1 MMASLRPMRR
11 SGLDSRC
18 FTIDGRPPQPMTFG
32 TSMEAYQYD
41 CANPEFEELARV
53 ISDLFPEQTQFIQRA
68 AEDGTPT
75 LAIHWVAMRFGAT
88 ARRIV
93 MTVQIAPAALARYRA
108 LPARLR
114 GRSFAV
120 LRAYVEASIGSLE
133 EQYANGE
140 AVPREVTVDLGDE
153 FA

>member
-1 MMASLRPMRR
+1 
-11 SGLDSRC
+11 
-18 FTIDGRPPQPMTFG
+18 
-32 TSMEAYQYD
+32 MEAYQYD
-41 CANPEFEELARV
+41 CASPEFEELARV

-68 AEDGTPT
+68 PEEGDTPA
-75 LAIHWVAMRFGAT
+75 LAIHWVAMRFGAA

-93 MTVQIAPAALARYRA
+93 MTVVISPAAWARYRA

-140 AVPREVTVDLGDE
+140 AVPRDVTVDLGDE

>member
-1 MMASLRPMRR
+1 
-11 SGLDSRC
+11 
-18 FTIDGRPPQPMTFG
+18 
-32 TSMEAYQYD
+32 MEAYQYD
-41 CANPEFEELARV
+41 CANPEFEEFARV

-75 LAIHWVAMRFGAT
+75 LTIHWVAMRFGAA
-88 ARRIV
+88 ARRIL
-93 MTVQIAPAALARYRA
+93 MTVEIAPTALARYRA
-108 LPARLR
+108 LPARSR

>member
-1 MMASLRPMRR
+1 M
-11 SGLDSRC
+11 D
-18 FTIDGRPPQPMTFG
+18 
-32 TSMEAYQYD
+32 EAYQYD
-41 CANPEFEELARV
+41 CASPDIEELARV
-53 ISDLFPEQTQFIQRA
+53 ISDLFPEQTRF
-68 AEDGTPT
+68 AEQPADDGTPT
-75 LAIHWVAMRFGAT
+75 LVVHWVAMRFGST
-88 ARRIV
+88 AKRIAMQV
-93 MTVQIAPAALARYRA
+93 VVSPAAFARYRA

-140 AVPREVTVDLGDE
+140 AVPKEVTVDLGDE

>member
-1 MMASLRPMRR
+1 
-11 SGLDSRC
+11 
-18 FTIDGRPPQPMTFG
+18 
-32 TSMEAYQYD
+32 MEAYQYD
-41 CANPEFEELARV
+41 CADPAFEELARV

-68 AEDGTPT
+68 PEEGAVPV
-75 LAIHWVAMRFGAT
+75 LAIHWVAMRFGAA
-88 ARRIV
+88 ARRILMNV
-93 MTVQIAPAALARYRA
+93 EISREAWARYRA
-108 LPARLR
+108 MPPRLH

-140 AVPREVTVDLGDE
+140 VVPKDVTVDLGDE